1 MGKKISEL
9 GLYEEE
15 EEEEIDT
22 DNTDEGEPLDEP
34 LEEYGLGGAVGVDTS
49 YLSHLSPNQ
58 TLPSL
63 SVPVHQQQQPHGHPQ
78 EASLETAEPSLE
90 YGYDLESSVRSP
102 LKRIVCPICLHT
114 FANKA
119 NFKRHQL
126 LHWPVRR
133 KFPCFLCPKQF
144 NWPDDV
150 KRHIRSVH
158 QLNVDPKGRKQTPP
172 SMAL

>member
-1 MGKKISEL
+1 MKKISEL

-34 LEEYGLGGAVGVDTS
+34 FEEFAATGVDSS
-49 YLSHLSPNQ
+49 YISHLSPNQ
-58 TLPSL
+58 TLSAL
-63 SVPVHQQQQPHGHPQ
+63 SMPVHHQQQPHVGHSP
-78 EASLETAEPSLE
+78 EASVETSEPFHE
-90 YGYDLESSVRSP
+90 FGYDQESSMQSP
-102 LKRIVCPICLHT
+102 LKRIICPICLHT

-158 QLNVDPKGRKQTPP
+158 QLKVDPKGGRKQ
-172 SMAL
+172 SGL